1 MSKKVV
7 WTTRASASLDCYC
20 DIIAEDSSSIAKK
33 VRKEIILTTKKLSK
47 NPFLYQL
54 DEYYL
59 DNPGNIRRF
68 FKWSYKVVY
77 QVTEQR
83 VVVLEVYHTSTSPD
97 QKIEDSGQKLPA
109 FK

>member
-7 WTTRASASLDCYC
+7 WTTGARASLDHYC
-20 DIIAEDSSSIAKK
+20 DIIAKDSASNAKK
-33 VRKEIILTTKKLSK
+33 VRKEIILTSKMLSK
-47 NPFLYQL
+47 KPYLYQL

-77 QVTEQR
+77 QVMEEK
-83 VVVLEVYHTSTSPD
+83 VVVLEVYHTSTSPE
-97 QKIEDSGQKLPA
+97 QKIED
-109 FK
+109 